1 MMNNAKMKKRCL
13 TGRLISLVMTVAM
26 LLAMMSLFSSCGE
39 KDDYVPGSHEL
50 GTTGISVYPEMVKVD
65 LEYGSKD
72 LGFPLNFVSA
82 NLLSEDK
89 IKFVRLEGENI
100 DYFEKTAMTRRQL
113 EDVTDV
119 EINGKYLYSYSFK
132 SDIDIDYFTPKQM
145 QPPDIWDIRID
156 TVVISIDGEEYP
168 IKLVNPV
175 KYKYHYNDNGYNDIY
190 GNHMYGPI
198 MIFTFNLTG
207 RYPTN
212 IYNYTSD
219 ILVKDFYFSDF
230 LDVTSKQLYFQGAY
244 LGELTGD
251 KQYPISKRT
260 AGGGSWGTVYFN
272 AAYPKNSKGTDF
284 DYILCTSVLEY
295 QIEGDDTVYKMQF
308 PFNAQGLGNRETAE
322 KLLAYVDTLG

>member
-1 MMNNAKMKKRCL
+1 
-13 TGRLISLVMTVAM
+13 
-26 LLAMMSLFSSCGE
+26 
-39 KDDYVPGSHEL
+39 
-50 GTTGISVYPEMVKVD
+50 
-65 LEYGSKD
+65 
-72 LGFPLNFVSA
+72 
-82 NLLSEDK
+82 
-89 IKFVRLEGENI
+89 
-100 DYFEKTAMTRRQL
+100 
-113 EDVTDV
+113 
-119 EINGKYLYSYSFK
+119 
-132 SDIDIDYFTPKQM
+132 
-145 QPPDIWDIRID
+145 
-156 TVVISIDGEEYP
+156 
-168 IKLVNPV
+168 
-175 KYKYHYNDNGYNDIY
+175 
-190 GNHMYGPI
+190 

-251 KQYPISKRT
+251 KQYPIGKRT

-322 KLLAYVDTLG
+322 KLLAYVETLG

>member
-1 MMNNAKMKKRCL
+1 
-13 TGRLISLVMTVAM
+13 
-26 LLAMMSLFSSCGE
+26 
-39 KDDYVPGSHEL
+39 
-50 GTTGISVYPEMVKVD
+50 
-65 LEYGSKD
+65 
-72 LGFPLNFVSA
+72 
-82 NLLSEDK
+82 
-89 IKFVRLEGENI
+89 
-100 DYFEKTAMTRRQL
+100 
-113 EDVTDV
+113 
-119 EINGKYLYSYSFK
+119 
-132 SDIDIDYFTPKQM
+132 M

-207 RYPTN
+207 RYTTN

-251 KQYPISKRT
+251 KQYPIGKRT
-260 AGGGSWGTVYFN
+260 AGGGS
-272 AAYPKNSKGTDF
+272 
-284 DYILCTSVLEY
+284 
-295 QIEGDDTVYKMQF
+295 
-308 PFNAQGLGNRETAE
+308 
-322 KLLAYVDTLG
+322 

>member
-1 MMNNAKMKKRCL
+1 
-13 TGRLISLVMTVAM
+13 
-26 LLAMMSLFSSCGE
+26 
-39 KDDYVPGSHEL
+39 
-50 GTTGISVYPEMVKVD
+50 
-65 LEYGSKD
+65 
-72 LGFPLNFVSA
+72 
-82 NLLSEDK
+82 
-89 IKFVRLEGENI
+89 
-100 DYFEKTAMTRRQL
+100 
-113 EDVTDV
+113 
-119 EINGKYLYSYSFK
+119 
-132 SDIDIDYFTPKQM
+132 
-145 QPPDIWDIRID
+145 
-156 TVVISIDGEEYP
+156 
-168 IKLVNPV
+168 
-175 KYKYHYNDNGYNDIY
+175 
-190 GNHMYGPI
+190 MYGPI

-251 KQYPISKRT
+251 KQYPIGKRT

-272 AAYPKNSKGTDF
+272 AAYPKNSNGTDF

-295 QIEGDDTVYKMQF
+295 QIEGDDTVYKMKF

>member
-1 MMNNAKMKKRCL
+1 
-13 TGRLISLVMTVAM
+13 
-26 LLAMMSLFSSCGE
+26 
-39 KDDYVPGSHEL
+39 
-50 GTTGISVYPEMVKVD
+50 
-65 LEYGSKD
+65 
-72 LGFPLNFVSA
+72 
-82 NLLSEDK
+82 
-89 IKFVRLEGENI
+89 
-100 DYFEKTAMTRRQL
+100 
-113 EDVTDV
+113 
-119 EINGKYLYSYSFK
+119 
-132 SDIDIDYFTPKQM
+132 M

-244 LGELTGD
+244 LGELTGE
-251 KQYPISKRT
+251 KLYPIGKRT

-272 AAYPKNSKGTDF
+272 AAYPKNSNGTDF

-295 QIEGDDTVYKMQF
+295 QIEGDDTVYKMKF

-322 KLLAYVDTLG
+322 KLLAYVETLG